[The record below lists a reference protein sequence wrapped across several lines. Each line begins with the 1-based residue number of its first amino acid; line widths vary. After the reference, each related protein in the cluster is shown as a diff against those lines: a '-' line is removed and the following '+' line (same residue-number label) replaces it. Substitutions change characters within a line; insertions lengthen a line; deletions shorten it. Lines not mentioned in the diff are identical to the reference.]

1 VRRIEKNR
9 QATSGEN
16 NDILKQFYKD
26 RNYQPVWF
34 DHNNRMLTD
43 IDRLE
48 TALLNSAFQNG
59 LNPENYSL
67 ENVLDDL
74 QKSAD
79 HKNLAAKRE
88 WQLSQALLKYLHDLS
103 HGAINTKNFD
113 PLIFMPPEGIN
124 LEAYLSDVINSRQP
138 EDVLASLEPQQ
149 QEYQQLK
156 EQLAKQRE
164 LRNQNHWFEIKA
176 SPGTVVYP
184 GESHEI
190 IPQLRERMAHYDYDG
205 ALPRGIWVD
214 QGRIADAGSIRKL
227 ADQRKKN
234 MNNNKTADTDKNP
247 DLIYDDD
254 LLKKIAEYQYFH
266 GKKIDGV
273 IGPQTLNALNMSY
286 DDRIDQIKLA
296 MERWRWFPQDMKDRH
311 IFVNTAA
318 FYTKAIENGQEVFV
332 MPIIVGEV
340 AHQTPVFGSVISN
353 VRMHPDWTVP
363 TSIAQRYLIEKIQKN
378 PRVINQLGYQIQY
391 IGDGVKNVSWDNV
404 NINNLHNIDLSK
416 YRFRQKPGHNNAL
429 GLVRF
434 SIENHYS
441 IYMHG
446 TPSMTLFN
454 EGERTFSSG
463 CIRVQDPLTMAKFI
477 LKEKGMSDAE
487 IENLYYLDEGE
498 DAKTE
503 IIPLEENLPVYL
515 TYATAWIDRNGNI
528 NFSDDVYG
536 RDKKLKQAFS
546 QL

>member
-1 VRRIEKNR
+1 
-9 QATSGEN
+9 
-16 NDILKQFYKD
+16 
-26 RNYQPVWF
+26 
-34 DHNNRMLTD
+34 
-43 IDRLE
+43 
-48 TALLNSAFQNG
+48 
-59 LNPENYSL
+59 
-67 ENVLDDL
+67 
-74 QKSAD
+74 
-79 HKNLAAKRE
+79 
-88 WQLSQALLKYLHDLS
+88 
-103 HGAINTKNFD
+103 
-113 PLIFMPPEGIN
+113 
-124 LEAYLSDVINSRQP
+124 
-138 EDVLASLEPQQ
+138 
-149 QEYQQLK
+149 
-156 EQLAKQRE
+156 
-164 LRNQNHWFEIKA
+164 
-176 SPGTVVYP
+176 
-184 GESHEI
+184 
-190 IPQLRERMAHYDYDG
+190 
-205 ALPRGIWVD
+205 
-214 QGRIADAGSIRKL
+214 
-227 ADQRKKN
+227 
-234 MNNNKTADTDKNP
+234 
-247 DLIYDDD
+247 
-254 LLKKIAEYQYFH
+254 
-266 GKKIDGV
+266 
-273 IGPQTLNALNMSY
+273 MSY